1 MLFPVNGPQTMGN
14 SWKFWIAAVLV
25 FAAALIYPMFSD
37 PYDVGNAAYFLLWV
51 FMALGLCLMWG
62 YGGLLSFG
70 QTFFFGIGGYGYGI
84 LQINLGHIEAGPM
97 AALVLAV
104 ACTAATA
111 LVLGYFMIYGRIGG
125 MFFGIVTFSVALAL
139 AYFLGQ
145 TAGPQ
150 WVVGSARLNGF
161 NGMQGM
167 APLSL
172 PWFGGPIDLEETAF
186 YYFLLGLLVPTYLLL
201 RVLVNARFGN
211 VLVAVREDSQRAELL
226 GYDIRKYQLGSF
238 IIGSALAGL
247 SGALYTSWGQIITPS
262 SVGLPAAVMP
272 VVWVA
277 FSGRSDLTAC
287 LSGTIVLLFLFQ
299 SINVYSEQFALVL
312 MGLLLVLTVLFAP
325 RGFIVELGERGG
337 RMAAR
342 LLRGSRADTADD
354 GVVGPVGGP
363 G

>member
-1 MLFPVNGPQTMGN
+1 MLSRVNGPQTLGN
-14 SWKFWIAAVLV
+14 GRGFWIAATLVLV
-25 FAAALIYPMFSD
+25 AALVYPMFSD

-62 YGGLLSFG
+62 YSGLLSFG

-84 LQINLGHIEAGPM
+84 LQINLGHILAGPI

-104 ACTAATA
+104 GCTAAAA

-150 WVVGSARLNGF
+150 WMVGSARLNGF

-167 APLSL
+167 SPLSL
-172 PWFGGPIDLEETAF
+172 PWFGGPIDLEDTAF
-186 YYFLLGLLVPTYLLL
+186 YYFLVVLLVFIYLSL
-201 RVLVNARFGN
+201 RILVNTRFGN
-211 VLVAVREDSQRAELL
+211 VLVAIREDAQRAELL
-226 GYDIRKYQLGSF
+226 GYDVRKYQLGGF

-287 LSGTIVLLFLFQ
+287 LSGTLVLLYLFQ
-299 SINVYSEQFALVL
+299 TINVYSEQFALVL

-325 RGFIVELGERGG
+325 RGFVIELSELAG
-337 RMAAR
+337 RLPR
-342 LLRGSRADTADD
+342 LLRGQPADTPDES
-354 GVVGPVGGP
+354 VIGPVGGA

>member
-1 MLFPVNGPQTMGN
+1 
-14 SWKFWIAAVLV
+14 
-25 FAAALIYPMFSD
+25 
-37 PYDVGNAAYFLLWV
+37 
-51 FMALGLCLMWG
+51 
-62 YGGLLSFG
+62 
-70 QTFFFGIGGYGYGI
+70 
-84 LQINLGHIEAGPM
+84 
-97 AALVLAV
+97 
-104 ACTAATA
+104 
-111 LVLGYFMIYGRIGG
+111 MIYGRIGG
-125 MFFGIVTFSVALAL
+125 MFFGIVTFSIALAL

-167 APLSL
+167 TPLSL

-186 YYFLLGLLVPTYLLL
+186 YYFLLALLVPTYLLL
-201 RVLVNARFGN
+201 RMLVNARFGN

-337 RMAAR
+337 RLAAR
-342 LLRGSRADTADD
+342 LLRSSRANTADD